1 MAPRLKVFA
10 WSDGFHVFTV
20 AAGSRPKAL
29 AAWGVK
35 QDLFATGLAHEA
47 ADSPDAEAAR
57 ATPGQ
62 VIERRRPL
70 DLPEGEPRQARP
82 KKTPS
87 AADRRRVA
95 QAQAA
100 LDDLDAAHQQAVEA
114 IDVARRD
121 LDARREAEA
130 TTYRSARSKALAR
143 LDQARRRLE
152 P

>member
-1 MAPRLKVFA
+1 MAPRLKVFE

-35 QDLFATGLAHEA
+35 QDLFVSGLAHEA

-62 VIERRRPL
+62 VVERRLPL
-70 DLPEGEPRQARP
+70 DLPEGHRRPARP

-87 AADRRRVA
+87 AADRRRVE
-95 QAQAA
+95 QAQAD
-100 LDDLDAAHQQAVEA
+100 LDALDAAHRQAVEA
-114 IDVARRD
+114 RDAAQRD
-121 LDARREAEA
+121 LDARRDAEA
-130 TTYRSARSKALAR
+130 SSYRSARSKALAR
-143 LDQARRRLE
+143 LDEARRRLK